1 VKKAIPPQIG
11 TGVPGLD
18 FILGGGLP
26 SDRLYLVEGNP
37 GTGKT
42 TLALQFLMA
51 GAARG
56 ERTLYIT
63 LAETA
68 DELRSVAI
76 SHDWSLE
83 GIDVVELLPP
93 DAVLRPESQYTVFH
107 PAEVELD
114 QSTRQIYDRVAA
126 TNPTRVVID
135 SLSEMRILS
144 QDVLRLRRQ
153 VLALK
158 HYFLGRGCTVLLL
171 DDVRSQDAELQFAS
185 IAHGVITLEQLAL
198 EYGAERR
205 RLRVL
210 KLRGQRF
217 RGGFHDFTIQTGGV
231 VTYPRLVAAEH
242 KIVPADGFISSGDP
256 DFDRLLG
263 GGPDCGTSTLLVGP
277 AGVGKSVLCTQYA
290 VAAAERGEQ
299 VAAYLFDERM
309 RTFTARAKGLGMR
322 VEGAIASG
330 RLSVQ
335 QIDPAEIAP
344 GQFAHEVCQA
354 VEKNGTRLVIIDS
367 LSGYMNAMPGEQLL
381 SIHLHELLSYLTQ
394 RGVTTLLTLAQHGP
408 FAHSSTQGAEIS
420 YLTDG
425 IILLRYFEAAGQV
438 RQAISVLKKRSGGH
452 EQTIRE
458 FKIGPGGFRV
468 GEPLRSFQGV
478 LTGVP
483 EYVGAAGPLLGG
495 VSDGPPLP

>member
-1 VKKAIPPQIG
+1 MNKPSPPRIK

-42 TLALQFLMA
+42 TLALRFLMTGSA
-51 GAARG
+51 LG
-56 ERTLYIT
+56 EPTLYIT

-68 DELRSVAI
+68 DELRSVAL

-114 QSTRQIYDRVAA
+114 QSTRQIYERVAA

-144 QDVLRLRRQ
+144 QDALRLRRQ

-158 HYFLGRGCTVLLL
+158 HFFLGRGCTVLLL
-171 DDVRSQDAELQFAS
+171 DDVRSQDSELQFAS
-185 IAHGVITLEQLAL
+185 IAHGVITLEQMAL

-217 RGGFHDFTIQTGGV
+217 RGGFHDFTIQTGGIV
-231 VTYPRLVAAEH
+231 AYPRLVAAEH
-242 KIVPADGFISSGDP
+242 EIVPAEGFLSSGNTE
-256 DFDRLLG
+256 FDQLIG
-263 GGPDCGTSTLLVGP
+263 GGPDRGTSTLLVGP

-290 VAAAERGEQ
+290 VAAAERGEK
-299 VAAYLFDERM
+299 VATYLFDERM
-309 RTFTARAKGLGMR
+309 RTFMARAKGLGMR
-322 VEGAIASG
+322 LDAAIASG
-330 RLSVQ
+330 NLNVQ
-335 QIDPAEIAP
+335 QIDPAEISP
-344 GQFAHEVCQA
+344 GQFAHEVCRS
-354 VEKNGTRLVIIDS
+354 VETHGTSLVIIDS

-408 FAHSSTQGAEIS
+408 FAHSSSQGAEIS

-425 IILLRYFEAAGQV
+425 IVLLRYFEASGQV

-458 FKIGPGGFRV
+458 FRIGEGGFRV
-468 GEPLRSFQGV
+468 GEPLRTFQGV

-483 EYVGAAGPLLGG
+483 EYLGATGPLLDP
-495 VSDGPPLP
+495 VADGSSLP